1 MADTNMSASGFRSPK
16 WKEIQIK
23 EESVEEIMGINFLDL
38 EKDENAKVERI
49 HGVINRR
56 DQENPT
62 PRQIAVIFRNIKYK
76 KKILKALGKKEQII
90 F

>member
-49 HGVINRR
+49 HGVING
-56 DQENPT
+56 E
-62 PRQIAVIFRNIKYK
+62 I
-76 KKILKALGKKEQII
+76 KKIPHLDKLQLYLEISSIKRK